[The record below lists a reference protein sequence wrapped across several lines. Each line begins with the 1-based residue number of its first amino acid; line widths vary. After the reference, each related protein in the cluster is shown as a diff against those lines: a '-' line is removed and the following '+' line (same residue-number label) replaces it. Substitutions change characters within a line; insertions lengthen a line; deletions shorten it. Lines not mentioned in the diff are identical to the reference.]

1 MQKTLQL
8 ETANAPKRLSPRG
21 ISAGVSATVIL
32 LIGIYYLHSVREVL
46 FTTNVSAGSFR
57 FLMNIVIAIVF
68 VEVITPVVTFLSR
81 DEDAK
86 DPEREALIT
95 LRATRNAHLILST
108 GIILGFELASM
119 SMTAFQIANVL
130 LLVFVL
136 SEMVK
141 YGTRMLF
148 YLWPGLGSQDV

>member
-21 ISAGVSATVIL
+21 ISAGVSVTVIL
-32 LIGIYYLHSVREVL
+32 LIGIYYLHSVREAL
-46 FTTNVSAGSFR
+46 FSASVSAASFR

-68 VEVITPVVTFLSR
+68 VEVITPAVTFLSR
-81 DEDAK
+81 DGNAK

-108 GIILGFELASM
+108 GVILGFELASM
-119 SMTAFQIANVL
+119 PMTAFQMANVL
-130 LLVFVL
+130 LLVFIL